1 MGFMTHD
8 LIRSWLGLPPG
19 EWPPD
24 HYSLLGLEPG
34 EADPARMEQSVHVR
48 LDAVRRYQL
57 IHPEE
62 ATEAMNRLAQAF
74 VCLTDPEAKRAYDET
89 LFGTPAEPTGEA
101 ESGEPSALDE
111 PPEAYDPLAW
121 LYDPASLVAET
132 PPGPVPAS
140 DARAGAEPTTA
151 VAPPLPNSAVPPA
164 SIPTP
169 PADATTEAARSL
181 PARRGLGTK
190 RALYQR
196 IVATRG
202 LLHAWDR
209 AGKYL
214 APTKRRLT
222 RRSEAVDLMR
232 QLTEVRTLLEEF
244 PPVLGRAGQPGYL
257 VVSLARQQLIVPTF
271 QSLLI
276 DQREALSRD
285 WHAGHKLLQAHR
297 EFLRQELRAL
307 RRRPL
312 PVRAVRAIR
321 ASLNDNPGI
330 VLAILA
336 LLAVVIALV
345 RTFLLS

>member
-1 MGFMTHD
+1 MTHD
-8 LIRSWLGLPPG
+8 LIRAWLGLPPG

-24 HYSLLGLEPG
+24 HYSLLGLQPG
-34 EADPARMEQSVHVR
+34 EADPAHMEQTVHAR
-48 LDAVRRYQL
+48 LDSVRRYQL

-89 LFGTPAEPTGEA
+89 LFGTPAEPEVV
-101 ESGEPSALDE
+101 EPSALDE

-121 LYDPASLVAET
+121 LYNPASLEGEAS
-132 PPGPVPAS
+132 PGPAPGPVESQAS
-140 DARAGAEPTTA
+140 VEPVA
-151 VAPPLPNSAVPPA
+151 VAPPPQPVNAAPPVVASVPPA
-164 SIPTP
+164 DPGV
-169 PADATTEAARSL
+169 EAARSQ

-190 RALYQR
+190 RALYHR

-202 LLHAWDR
+202 LLHAWER
-209 AGKYL
+209 SGKYL

-222 RRSEAVDLMR
+222 RRSEAVDLLR
-232 QLTEVRTLLEEF
+232 QLTEVRSQLEAF

-257 VVSLARQQLIVPTF
+257 VTSLARQQLIVPTF
-271 QSLLI
+271 QSLLP

-285 WHAGHKLLQAHR
+285 WHAGHKLLAAHR
-297 EFLRQELRAL
+297 DYLRQELRAL
-307 RRRPL
+307 RRRSP
-312 PVRAVRAIR
+312 PVRLIRAVR

-336 LLAVVIALV
+336 GLAIVITLI
-345 RTFLLS
+345 RTYVF